1 MSDETKAILK
11 EAYQLLRQKE
21 YSSVVKKCKKILRK
35 NENHF
40 DALLV
45 LACAMLSLDEHKL
58 QVPMVLEKA
67 MQIKPDSPKPWQG
80 LITYYEENLDNN
92 ESRNKLISSYCKLLH
107 IDSNKFLHNLNKI
120 LEVSSEIKDDT
131 VLGQSVESLYEL
143 RKKLDDEQMKTVN
156 ATLAEIIVHSFD
168 RLLNNHQDLMESV
181 LSSVVNDTGA
191 SNRQN
196 YYGKYLKVLYDKRK
210 SDTVI
215 EEAANMHRQFPNDK
229 LPLEYI
235 CRVYYEYNILNN
247 NCYED
252 VNIKQYYES
261 LITLEKDSH
270 DAAVARAVHLKK
282 TNDLLTARQILKNI
296 LAIKPRSLYGW
307 ITLSEISVGLYCWED
322 AENAMRQATKLV
334 NNQISNES
342 LYKMELILIE
352 SLSRSSKPQKW
363 KAASQMCK
371 DLLSRHPSTQ
381 ADLLYA
387 RIHILL
393 DDDPEVSLN
402 KLQDLESK
410 NDTKIQASLLRALY
424 FKHQH
429 QLDFAI
435 EAVNLALELPEAWL
449 LLGSVHYEREQYN
462 HSLMAFLN
470 GVTADQF
477 NWECLVYL
485 GHYYREHGNDLER
498 SRRCYLKALQINPN
512 SEEAGIGLSTVYRL
526 LKNYSANMQLLERL
540 TAEDGGPKWAWFQL
554 GKQYLDREDGLQA
567 IKAFQRVIR
576 ADPNNSDNWEA
587 LGDAYFIRGA
597 YTSALRSYQRALEL
611 CPTLLYS
618 LTQLA
623 TIKLI
628 LEQYTDAKDDFEQI
642 LLIKPQYVS
651 ALKGLAEVCI
661 ALANES
667 AAKQFLGRVN
677 DYLQQALNNLALAIT
692 ERNDMSCL
700 WKLLGDVCY
709 KVALL
714 PEKYNSLSVPSKL
727 IKNDD
732 SEGVAWLKRRDLFLL
747 STRCYCC
754 ALSISSQSASLWHD
768 LASCYL
774 MQLKFDPTVDQKTL
788 ASKCL
793 AVGKHAV
800 KLCPSTWLHWNLLG
814 VICMSP
820 HVKNYALA
828 QHSYVM
834 AIDREL
840 NNPVVW
846 CNLGTLYL
854 HIGDLYKANEAYS
867 QAQRADPA
875 YINSWI
881 GQAIIAEM
889 MARKEAIDLFRH
901 STQLGYHNEAALGYA
916 HWVLTVLLTT
926 DIEKDSAYTYIIEN
940 MHALFVASDVITW
953 YLEYYPEDRYA
964 RNAYGLLLERQ
975 KLYRSSA
982 EQFAIAIHTNVP
994 EEKDAVCLNLGRVL
1008 IQLKKYSEAIKL
1020 FEAVRRV
1027 NYNSQCHLALSLY
1040 KAGKYEESYSAY
1052 ETTLH
1057 SFAKSET
1064 EKAYTLCAMA
1074 AIAYTFQGV
1083 HDAKTLLFQ
1092 SIQIQPQVVT
1102 SFLAAAALGILHG
1115 DLNLTTLI
1123 LNELKS
1129 YESHRDYG
1137 HHVANLTAYFHLIKT
1152 DVKGAVST
1160 LSKAIFNYP
1169 DDVRYWIQ
1177 LLRILLETDVHS
1189 FSRCAQK
1196 ALFLNRNIVN
1206 TNAVHVAC
1214 ASSFNYFEESS
1225 VSDPRCSVRSA
1236 QKLLFTYPDS
1246 VESWATF
1253 IVACLPRP
1261 SNKNITCDAE
1271 WLTELILVTQRNHK
1285 CTASM
1290 AKWLDDNKT
1299 RLTRYID
1306 LKTMMS

>member
-1 MSDETKAILK
+1 MSDEIKVILK
-11 EAYQLLRQKE
+11 EARQLYREKE
-21 YSSVVKKCKKILRK
+21 YSTVIQKCKKILRK
-35 NENHF
+35 NKNHF
-40 DALLV
+40 DALLL
-45 LACAMLSLDEHKL
+45 LAAAMLGLEEYKL
-58 QVPMVLEKA
+58 QVPLVLEKA
-67 MQIKPDSPKPWQG
+67 IQVKPDSPIPWQG
-80 LITYYEENLDNN
+80 LVTYYEDNLDNN
-92 ESRNKLISSYCKLLH
+92 ESRNKLISSYCKLLQ
-107 IDSNKFLHNLNKI
+107 IDTSNKFFHNLEKI
-120 LEVSSEIKDDT
+120 LEISLQIDDDT

-143 RKKLDDEQMKTVN
+143 RKKLDDEQIKSLN
-156 ATLAEIIVHSFD
+156 ITLAEMLVHTCS
-168 RLLNNHQDLMESV
+168 RLNNYQDMAESI

-191 SNRQN
+191 YNRKI
-196 YYGKYLKVLYDKRK
+196 YYGKYLKILYDKYK

-215 EEAANMHRQFPNDK
+215 KEAINMHQQFPDDK

-235 CRVYYEYNILNN
+235 CRVYYENNILNCN
-247 NCYED
+247 SYDD
-252 VNIKQYYES
+252 VNITQYYEC
-261 LITLEKDSH
+261 LITLDKDSH
-270 DAAVARAVHLKK
+270 DAAIAQAVHLKK
-282 TNDLLTARQILKNI
+282 TNDLLMARQILKNV
-296 LAIKPRSLYGW
+296 LAIKPHSFYGW
-307 ITLSEISVGLYCWED
+307 IILSEISFRLYCWED
-322 AENAMRQATKLV
+322 TENAMKQAMKLL
-334 NNQISNES
+334 NNKISNES
-342 LYKMELILIE
+342 LCKMQLILIE
-352 SLSRSSKPQKW
+352 SMSRSNNIQKW
-363 KAASQMCK
+363 KTALQICE
-371 DLLSRHPSTQ
+371 DLINRHPSTQ

-387 RIHILL
+387 RIHVLL
-393 DDDPEVSLN
+393 DDPDVSLTI
-402 KLQDLESK
+402 LQHLESN
-410 NDTKIQASLLRALY
+410 NDTKIQATIIRALY
-424 FKHQH
+424 YKQQN
-429 QLDFAI
+429 QLDYAI

-449 LLGSVHYEREQYN
+449 LLGSMHYEREQYN

-470 GVTADQF
+470 GVTADQY

-526 LKNYSANMQLLERL
+526 LKNYSANIQLLERL
-540 TAEDGGPKWAWFQL
+540 TAEDNGPKWAWFQL
-554 GKQYLDREDGLQA
+554 GKQYLDQEDGLQA

-576 ADPNNSDNWEA
+576 ADPNNSYNWEA

-597 YTSALRSYQRALEL
+597 YTSALRSYQRALEI

-628 LEQYTDAKDDFEQI
+628 LEQYTDAKHDFEEI

-661 ALANES
+661 ALAKES
-667 AAKQFLGRVN
+667 ATKQFLGRVN
-677 DYLQQALNNLALAIT
+677 DYLQQALNNLSIAIA

-714 PEKYNSLSVPSKL
+714 PEKYNFLNVPSKL

-732 SEGVAWLKRRDLFLL
+732 SEGVVCLKRRDLFLL
-747 STRCYCC
+747 ATRNVCYCC
-754 ALSISSQSASLWHD
+754 ALSISPQSASLWHD

-774 MQLKFDPTVDQKTL
+774 MQLQFDPTVDHKIL

-800 KLCPSTWLHWNLLG
+800 KLSPSTWLHWNLLG

-820 HVKNYALA
+820 HIKNYALA
-828 QHSYVM
+828 QHCYVM

-881 GQAIIAEM
+881 GQAIIAET

-901 STQLGYHNEAALGYA
+901 SIQLGYHNEAALGYA

-926 DIEKDSAYTYIIEN
+926 DIEKDSVYTYIIEN
-940 MHALFVASDVITW
+940 MHALFVASDVMTW
-953 YLEYYPEDRYA
+953 YLEYHPEDCYA

-982 EQFAIAIHTNVP
+982 EQFAVAIHTNVP
-994 EEKDAVCLNLGRVL
+994 EEKDVVCLNLGRVL

-1020 FEAVRRV
+1020 FEAVRGA

-1052 ETTLH
+1052 ETTLQ
-1057 SFAKSET
+1057 SFANTET

-1092 SIQIQPQVVT
+1092 CIQIQPQVVT

-1129 YESHRDYG
+1129 YENHRDYG
-1137 HHVANLTAYFHLIKT
+1137 HHVANLTAYFHLIKN
-1152 DVKGAVST
+1152 DVKSAVST
-1160 LSKAIFNYP
+1160 LSKAILNYP

-1177 LLRILLETDVHS
+1177 LLRILLEIDIHS

-1214 ASSFNYFEESS
+1214 ASSFNYFVQSS
-1225 VSDPRCSVRSA
+1225 LSDSVRSV

-1261 SNKNITCDAE
+1261 SNKNINCNAE
-1271 WLTELILVTQRNHK
+1271 WLSEFILITQRNHK

-1290 AKWLDDNKT
+1290 AKWLEDNK
-1299 RLTRYID
+1299 RKLTQYID
-1306 LKTMMS
+1306 LKTMS